1 MKKNLARIAAAFLS
15 IVLSLFAFGCNIPVV
30 IVGQSSGGSNGGSI
44 GGTDDHPHTYTKVD
58 GKEATCTEEGN
69 DEYYVCDCGK
79 KFVLEDGEFVEKE
92 DVEIVI
98 GKESHTYSKKID
110 EIAATCY
117 KNGVAAHYTCLV
129 CNTVLMIKN
138 GKLTEV
144 TEDDLKLA
152 KLEHSY
158 VYEVQRDEYLVADA
172 TDATATTYRKSCV
185 CGETT
190 DTAATFTVG
199 DKLSAYTGANEEL
212 YAPTSVSVSLYD
224 AANLVYG
231 FTFNTRAFTAGA
243 AIFYSEGATLDLAN
257 CQKLTAHTE
266 QAETYEKNG
275 SADTKVTYYIT
286 KAELKLKPSTQY
298 TYCIGDRYVGE
309 ETYTTPVT
317 FTTVNPQKTSFK
329 FAHLSDS
336 QSGSADGTGEGTGSC
351 YANVLSS
358 VIAAE
363 NDFIV
368 HTGDVVEN
376 SKYESF
382 WTGMMHDNFSYLAK
396 IPVMAIS
403 GNHETNYYNGSNET
417 NKHFNYL
424 MPEQTTTTGLYYSF
438 SYGDVKF
445 IMLNANRDTT
455 SALDITQYNWLKS
468 ELENKTEKWT
478 IVAMHNPMYSI
489 GKWGSDPS
497 RNQIARAL
505 CTQLK
510 GLFVEYGV
518 DLVLQGHDHCV
529 SRTYPIKSDGTAAT
543 ETFNVVDGVKYSVNP
558 QGPIYVMNG
567 PAGDQGSR
575 GAYSTVDEDIYS
587 YGITSQQS
595 SWAEIEVTENR
606 LTLSVK
612 YYANGVESYGDDYTW
627 GIEKTA
633 QAD

>member
-1 MKKNLARIAAAFLS
+1 MKKNLSRIAAALLS
-15 IVLSLFAFGCNIPVV
+15 VVLSLFAFGCNIPIV
-30 IVGQSSGGSNGGSI
+30 IVGQSSGSSNGDSI

-58 GKEATCTEEGN
+58 KKEATCTEEGN
-69 DEYYVCDCGK
+69 EEYYVCDCGK
-79 KFVLEDGEFVEKE
+79 KFLLEDGEYVEAE
-92 DVEIVI
+92 DIEIVI
-98 GKESHTYSKKID
+98 GKKSHTYSGKIA

-117 KNGVAAHYTCLV
+117 ENGVAAHWTCLA
-129 CNTVLMIKN
+129 CNAVLMNKN
-138 GKLTEV
+138 GKMTEV
-144 TEDDLKLA
+144 TEDELKLA

-172 TDATATTYRKSCV
+172 TDTAATTYRKSCV
-185 CGETT
+185 CGATA
-190 DTAATFTVG
+190 DTAATFAVG
-199 DKLSAYTGANEEL
+199 DKLSAYSGANEEL
-212 YAPTSVSVSLYD
+212 YTPTSVSVSLYD

-231 FTFNTRAFTAGA
+231 FTFNTRVFTAGA
-243 AIFYSEGATLDLAN
+243 AIFYSEGATLDLDN
-257 CQKLTAHTE
+257 CQKLTAHTQ

-275 SADTKVTYYIT
+275 STDTKVTYYIT

-309 ETYTTPVT
+309 DTYTTPIT

-336 QSGSADGTGEGTGSC
+336 QSGSADGTGESTGSY

-382 WTGMMHDNFSYLAK
+382 WAGMMHDNYSYLAK

-455 SALDITQYNWLKS
+455 SALDVTQYNWLKS

-489 GKWGSDPS
+489 GKWGSNPEK
-497 RNQIARAL
+497 NQIARAL

-543 ETFNVVDGVKYSVNP
+543 ETFNEVDGVKYSVNP

-567 PAGDQGSR
+567 PAGDQGGR
-575 GAYSTVDEDIYS
+575 GAFSKVDENIYS
-587 YGITSQQS
+587 YGTTSKNC

-612 YYANGVESYGDDYTW
+612 YYDSIVKSYGADYTW
-627 GIEKTA
+627 GIEKTT